1 MKESKSVP
9 LIIYESEMNHK
20 TNIIKWL
27 ILIICFLILVLGV
40 SVWLF
45 VSFIG
50 SYDFY
55 GYTQDGEG
63 VNNVNTGE
71 QGDIINESTI
81 NNAN

>member
-50 SYDFY
+50 SYDY
-55 GYTQDGEG
+55 SGYNQNGDG
-63 VNNVNTGE
+63 VNNLNNGK